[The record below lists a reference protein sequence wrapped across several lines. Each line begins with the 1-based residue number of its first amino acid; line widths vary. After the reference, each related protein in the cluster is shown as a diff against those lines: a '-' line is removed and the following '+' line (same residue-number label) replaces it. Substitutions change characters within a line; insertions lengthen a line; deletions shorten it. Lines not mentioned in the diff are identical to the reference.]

1 MCGIVG
7 YVGAS
12 NSVPYL
18 LNGLKK
24 LEYRGYDSSG
34 IVVGKIENGE
44 PKFYLYKKAGKLS
57 QLVGV
62 LPKDLSGSWGIG
74 HTRWATHGLVT
85 DQNAHPFYSNNGKI
99 AVVHNGII
107 ENFSNLRAQL
117 KKNGVNFSSE
127 TDSEVIPNLVEK
139 YYEGN
144 LLEAVQKA
152 LNDVIGTWALEITCI
167 DEPNKIEIGRAHV

>member
-7 YVGAS
+7 FVGAS
-12 NSVPYL
+12 NAVPYL
-18 LNGLKK
+18 INGLKK

-34 IVVGKIENGE
+34 IVVGKMENGE
-44 PKFYLYKKAGKLS
+44 PKFYLYKKAGKLQ
-57 QLVGV
+57 QLIGI
-62 LPKDLSGSWGIG
+62 LPKELSGTWGIG

-107 ENFSNLRAQL
+107 ENFSTLRSQL
-117 KKNGVNFSSE
+117 QKDGVKFTSE

-139 YYEGN
+139 YYEGD
-144 LLEAVQKA
+144 LLTAVQKA
-152 LNDVIGTWALEITCI
+152 YLKSLI
-167 DEPNKIEIGRAHV
+167 